1 MAVLEVKV
9 INSPLVHVPAYATA
23 LMAKAALLVGQVMV
37 HDEYPG
43 EGDCTPSAVIVVLVG
58 EPATTHP
65 AAVHALVVDAVQV
78 FSGAEIENTPS
89 LVGQVMVHDE
99 YPVAGDCVPR
109 TVTLVPVA
117 VPATTQ
123 PAVVHAL
130 VVDAVHVFSMHVCAD
145 PEAAV
150 ADMVYPALQL
160 LQSAVSVVSHNVP
173 AVPVARVGVPL
184 GQVQVLAA
192 HVGATRF
199 AKDPAVQSRAL
210 VPE

>member
-1 MAVLEVKV
+1 M
-9 INSPLVHVPAYATA
+9 
-23 LMAKAALLVGQVMV
+23 
-37 HDEYPG
+37 
-43 EGDCTPSAVIVVLVG
+43 
-58 EPATTHP
+58 
-65 AAVHALVVDAVQV
+65 QV

-123 PAVVHAL
+123 PTVVHAL
-130 VVDAVHVFSMHVCAD
+130 VVDAVHEFSRHICAD

-160 LQSAVSVVSHNVP
+160 LQSAVAVSHNVP

-184 GQVQVLAA
+184 GQVQVLAV
-192 HVGATRF
+192 HVSVLKVPLVLQIAVPPPLY
-199 AKDPAVQSRAL
+199 PAIHVTGTVASV
-210 VPE
+210 VPIRKK

>member
-1 MAVLEVKV
+1 M
-9 INSPLVHVPAYATA
+9 
-23 LMAKAALLVGQVMV
+23 LLVGHVMV

-78 FSGAEIENTPS
+78 FSVAEIENTPS

-130 VVDAVHVFSMHVCAD
+130 VVDAVHVFSRHVCSD

-160 LQSAVSVVSHNVP
+160 LQSTVAVSHNVP
-173 AVPVARVGVPL
+173 AFPVARVGVPL

-192 HVGATRF
+192 HVGVVKVPLVLQVAVPLPLYPEIHVTATVS
-199 AKDPAVQSRAL
+199 PV
-210 VPE
+210 VPVRNK